1 MAEEK
6 KKKPGGNEN
15 SGKQPYQRL
24 KPYIIYD
31 YLMHNSDEAHTI
43 KIASDK
49 KERLDEDTSIQ
60 TYLDTFEISAERRSV
75 YKDIDEMNQM
85 LLVLSGD
92 AIDMEKAADLCQH
105 EKNCAI
111 RYDPK
116 TRGYYVHNRKYSVE
130 DIRLLAECVYTS
142 KFVDADKTD
151 ALIDILMDHLSIYEA
166 EKIKRTVYLTDRVK
180 TDNTALYENIHT
192 IDRAMSLKVDGKT
205 HVPEKIK
212 FKYLK
217 YSIQNVAKRV
227 ERRRGEDYTV
237 SPFCLMVNDGN
248 YYLLSLDDKSGKMRT
263 FRVDRMRNVRF
274 TGVPRCGEEEFK
286 KINLEDYVKEHFGM
300 FPGEREHI
308 TIRFIPPLLD
318 TIVDRF
324 GTRGVVYSKDE
335 DGKHMRAVISV
346 AVSEQFFG
354 WLCGFG
360 KRIKIISPS
369 PVVEKFKVHLDKMRS
384 MYE

>member
-1 MAEEK
+1 
-6 KKKPGGNEN
+6 
-15 SGKQPYQRL
+15 
-24 KPYIIYD
+24 
-31 YLMHNSDEAHTI
+31 
-43 KIASDK
+43 
-49 KERLDEDTSIQ
+49 
-60 TYLDTFEISAERRSV
+60 
-75 YKDIDEMNQM
+75 
-85 LLVLSGD
+85 
-92 AIDMEKAADLCQH
+92 
-105 EKNCAI
+105 
-111 RYDPK
+111 
-116 TRGYYVHNRKYSVE
+116 
-130 DIRLLAECVYTS
+130 
-142 KFVDADKTD
+142 
-151 ALIDILMDHLSIYEA
+151 
-166 EKIKRTVYLTDRVK
+166 
-180 TDNTALYENIHT
+180 
-192 IDRAMSLKVDGKT
+192 MSLKVDGKA
-205 HVPEKIK
+205 HIPEKIK

-248 YYLLSLDDKSGKMRT
+248 YYLLSLDHKSGKMRT

-274 TGVPRCGEEEFK
+274 TGMPRCGEDEFK

-300 FPGEREHI
+300 FPGEREHV
-308 TIRFIPPLLD
+308 TIRFISPLLD

-324 GTRGVVYSKDE
+324 GTRGVIYSKDE

-346 AVSEQFFG
+346 AVSDQFFG